1 MHATSQLSCMLSP
14 LESWLFRNECGTDW
28 KIQVTAMPQHHSR
41 EWNHILLAGEKDQK
55 FKI

>member
-1 MHATSQLSCMLSP
+1 MHAQLSCMLSP